1 MSVIIKGPDERLLL
15 LSKGADTAMIP
26 RITDDPGQRKVLAET
41 IAHVEEFSDEGLR
54 CLLVCYKEL
63 EYDAFVKWF
72 EAYNIVC
79 ADVHQIEL
87 RKRIANRIEDLEE
100 EIESGLTLV
109 GATALEDRLQ
119 DGVPECISELAMAGL
134 VIWVLTGDK
143 EETAINISIACN
155 LLAPPKY
162 MKQIIINQKTVSQ

>member
-26 RITDDPGQRKVLAET
+26 RITDDPAGARKVLAET

-87 RKRIANRIEDLEE
+87 RKSGLPNRIEDLEE
-100 EIESGLTLV
+100 EIESG
-109 GATALEDRLQ
+109 
-119 DGVPECISELAMAGL
+119 
-134 VIWVLTGDK
+134 
-143 EETAINISIACN
+143 
-155 LLAPPKY
+155 
-162 MKQIIINQKTVSQ
+162 